1 MKLTTILL
9 GGLAA
14 AAVALT
20 APATSPAPKG
30 VTVTAD
36 VPTSLVVGQ
45 PMPVT
50 LTYTAE
56 GEASSLEAFRIGAGA
71 FTVNGEALGERG
83 EGELALPMGSELTFT
98 FDLAPALSRAG
109 VTEGFNY
116 SVMGVEGTRDVAVMR
131 AAPEGLNFMDPESVA
146 TEALAGYRV
155 LLSTNRGDMI
165 VKFYPHLAPNHVR
178 NFLDLAYTDFYDGV
192 TFHRVIPGFMIQG
205 GDPQGTGMGNG
216 PRRLQAEFS
225 PEPHVRG
232 ILSMARTSD
241 PNSASS
247 QFFIM
252 HAAYPSLDNQY
263 SVFGMLESGFDVLD
277 AIVTTPR
284 SVQDRPNTPQVI
296 QSATVLAPQ

>member
-20 APATSPAPKG
+20 APATSPTPKG

-36 VPTSLVVGQ
+36 VPATLVVGQ

-50 LTYTAE
+50 LTYAAV
-56 GEASSLEAFRIGAGA
+56 GEATTLESFRVGAGA
-71 FTVNGEALGERG
+71 FTVNGEALTERG
-83 EGELALPMGSELTFT
+83 EGTLDLPLGSELTFT
-98 FDLAPALSRAG
+98 FDLAPALARAG
-109 VTEGFNY
+109 VAEGFSY
-116 SVMGVEGTRDVAVMR
+116 SVMGVEGSRDVAVMR

-146 TEALAGYRV
+146 TEELAGYRV

-205 GDPQGTGMGNG
+205 GDPQGTGTGNG

-225 PEPHVRG
+225 NEPHVRG
-232 ILSMARTSD
+232 ILSMARTND

-284 SVQDRPNTPQVI
+284 NVQDKPNTPQVI